1 MHNLLLHF
9 TIKKQGLFKQVSP
22 DANGMEMNAAC
33 RDLFT
38 NCPPSRTAD
47 IALEYAR
54 NNTKWHKD
62 FGPAFQILIEHG
74 YTSNQLMEAVEEQGA
89 ATSIKVVLPLLVV
102 GATIA
107 SIFQ

>member
-1 MHNLLLHF
+1 
-9 TIKKQGLFKQVSP
+9 
-22 DANGMEMNAAC
+22 METDAAC

-54 NNTKWHKD
+54 NNTKWHED

-74 YTSNQLMEAVEEQGA
+74 YTSSQLMEAVEEQGGT
-89 ATSIKVVLPLLVV
+89 ATSIKALLPLLVV